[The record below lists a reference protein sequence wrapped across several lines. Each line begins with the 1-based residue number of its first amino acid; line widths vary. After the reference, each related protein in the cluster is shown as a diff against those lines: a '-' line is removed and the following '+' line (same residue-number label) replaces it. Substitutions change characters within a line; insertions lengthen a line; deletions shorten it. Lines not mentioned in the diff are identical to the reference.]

1 MWKLHC
7 GPLCH
12 CQDHNHPKPPLCGC
26 TATVFIPPLPTTA
39 QPSPCWLPPHLL
51 MFLTSLHPCC
61 WIDPSSCIISL
72 YLKCFQ
78 EGMSKLLL
86 KKTPRKMCPGLSPQQ
101 EIFGE
106 HVGEELG
113 NAPCHLSLH
122 QGHKQEQKP
131 GMPCRAQNPSFTS
144 SGRIFS
150 RLLCGREGRDFARG
164 VTRGPDQGG
173 GWLYA
178 HGPRTNSQALD
189 LRLISFTSAFLGPTV
204 PAHKS

>member
-1 MWKLHC
+1 MHSNRLY
-7 GPLCH
+7 
-12 CQDHNHPKPPLCGC
+12 
-26 TATVFIPPLPTTA
+26 
-39 QPSPCWLPPHLL
+39 PSPPNHCTTVSMLASSSLADVPH
-51 MFLTSLHPCC
+51 FLAS
-61 WIDPSSCIISL
+61 
-72 YLKCFQ
+72 
-78 EGMSKLLL
+78 LLL
-86 KKTPRKMCPGLSPQQ
+86 DRSQLLYYFIVSKMLPGRNVKASLKKKKEKTPRKMCPGLSPQQ

-131 GMPCRAQNPSFTS
+131 GMPCRAQNHSFMS

-189 LRLISFTSAFLGPTV
+189 LQLISFTSAFLGPTV

>member
-1 MWKLHC
+1 MPRAKS
-7 GPLCH
+7 
-12 CQDHNHPKPPLCGC
+12 
-26 TATVFIPPLPTTA
+26 PT
-39 QPSPCWLPPHLL
+39 
-51 MFLTSLHPCC
+51 
-61 WIDPSSCIISL
+61 
-72 YLKCFQ
+72 
-78 EGMSKLLL
+78 
-86 KKTPRKMCPGLSPQQ
+86 
-101 EIFGE
+101 IFGE

-113 NAPCHLSLH
+113 NAPCHLSLP

-131 GMPCRAQNPSFTS
+131 GMHCRAQNPSFTS

-150 RLLCGREGRDFARG
+150 RLLCGRESRDFARG

-189 LRLISFTSAFLGPTV
+189 LRLISFASAFLGPTV